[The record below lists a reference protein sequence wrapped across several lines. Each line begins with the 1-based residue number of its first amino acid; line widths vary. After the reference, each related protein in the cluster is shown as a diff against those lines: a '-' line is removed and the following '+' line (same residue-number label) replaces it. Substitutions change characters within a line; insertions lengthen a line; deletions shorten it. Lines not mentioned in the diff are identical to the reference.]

1 MPPKRPRQAKA
12 GAILSGISRAGPGE
26 ADIGSMVP
34 QDSSN
39 HSRNHEELLQ
49 YPSTT
54 LSNMLGMYCHLCC
67 DGIQPGF
74 QHQCI
79 NCSALICEQSV
90 PRSSGCI
97 VHGSVVCSK
106 EEFLCPICARTG
118 QKKDSPLPYGYS
130 GFGRRKKVKMEWP
143 MCLVNLNAESLEEG
157 FLAKTTKVELINHY
171 RSHASNL
178 FIHTL
183 PIAQGVRA
191 SESKNLGGGIELMHK
206 AIKAGCP
213 PNYFVVIDTDSDEF
227 AKGNAVVSD
236 VVAKSLG
243 KEFMECM
250 GAASSAARGDTA
262 VNVTATGNKPWC
274 DLTAKSRGGR
284 RVLLLVGSHPAIRLR
299 HHFES
304 LVALVKN
311 DSFDF
316 VLGFGGSGSSTS
328 QISHTVRSLIVE
340 TGVFGQ
346 TDPWSAL
353 RDILAS
359 NHQVLDYTTVVVLYA
374 TDTGVSRQ
382 IECRQIGKDIP
393 ASHAFGYE
401 FKLCGTAGCDPGLK
415 GMQVYNQREKVRL
428 RCTLCHWRSPWVR
441 TDEDNEHFKR
451 VNALTAPQIFWHH
464 FPPSKELQQFF
475 IKLEPREPEGGDK
488 GVKGGVAEGRRE
500 TTTSQQLED
509 VQMLNLDSGHSLAMD
524 VDE

>member
-34 QDSSN
+34 QDPSN

-54 LSNMLGMYCHLCC
+54 LSNMLGM
-67 DGIQPGF
+67 
-74 QHQCI
+74 
-79 NCSALICEQSV
+79 
-90 PRSSGCI
+90 
-97 VHGSVVCSK
+97 
-106 EEFLCPICARTG
+106 T
-118 QKKDSPLPYGYS
+118 
-130 GFGRRKKVKMEWP
+130 
-143 MCLVNLNAESLEEG
+143 
-157 FLAKTTKVELINHY
+157 
-171 RSHASNL
+171 HASNL

-183 PIAQGVRA
+183 PIAQGVCA

-227 AKGNAVVSD
+227 AKGNAVGSD

-284 RVLLLVGSHPAIRLR
+284 RALLLVGSHPAIRLR

-311 DSFDF
+311 
-316 VLGFGGSGSSTS
+316 STS

-346 TDPWSAL
+346 TNPWSAL

-415 GMQVYNQREKVRL
+415 GMQVYSQREKVRL

-451 VNALTAPQIFWHH
+451 VNALTAPQIFWHR

-500 TTTSQQLED
+500 TTTSQQPHPSPIAHCLIYNAKGRSR
-509 VQMLNLDSGHSLAMD
+509 LRSLFR
-524 VDE
+524 VIIHVNRLVSQIQIS